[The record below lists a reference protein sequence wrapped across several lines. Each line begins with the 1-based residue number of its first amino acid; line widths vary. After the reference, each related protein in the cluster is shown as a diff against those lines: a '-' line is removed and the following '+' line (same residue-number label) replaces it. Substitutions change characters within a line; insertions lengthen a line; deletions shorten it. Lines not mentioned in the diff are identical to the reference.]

1 MYFLDGSC
9 RQKLHGEKKGAS
21 ERPYAR
27 PFSFVLSAAM
37 SVVALPV
44 GVRACAH
51 VRARA
56 RARARADAVLCVYET
71 LHFRLHMCKVHA
83 ICMPCM
89 RRLHAHSPKPK
100 AFVLVALELG

>member
-56 RARARADAVLCVYET
+56 RADAVLCVYET

-89 RRLHAHSPKPK
+89 RRLHALSPKPK